1 MSHSPLPD
9 AEITPAFVARQLQL
23 QDITLNE
30 ADLLQTTEHVQLL
43 HTHAGRVMA
52 WSLEEHIEPAPEFR
66 P

>member
-1 MSHSPLPD
+1 MSHTPLPD
-9 AEITPAFVARQLQL
+9 AEITPAFVARLLQL

-43 HTHAGRVMA
+43 HSHAARVMG
-52 WSLEEHIEPAPEFR
+52 WSLDEHIEPAPEFR